1 MDIDNKLT
9 IITDGVEEEAT
20 ILFTFTN
27 NDKNYVVFEF
37 DESEEVSAAIFVPN
51 VDSNEGELIDIETE
65 EEWEMIEDAL
75 NDYFNELENESV

>member
-27 NDKNYVVFEF
+27 TDKNYVVFEF

-65 EEWEMIEDAL
+65 EEWEMVEDAL